1 MAKSYWQS
9 MVCDG
14 PRSHEAI
21 KSWLSPM
28 CDDMTPL
35 KAEVLCDIATDKEK
49 KLRVTLQD
57 KSGKKLLAI
66 RTFGK
71 RSSSITL
78 KPVIA
83 AGHD

>member
-1 MAKSYWQS
+1 MAKSYWQG

-28 CDDMTPL
+28 CDDMIPL
-35 KAEVLCDIATDKEK
+35 KAEILCDVVTDKEK
-49 KLRVTLQD
+49 KLRVLMQNKD
-57 KSGKKLLAI
+57 GKKLWAI

-71 RSSSITL
+71 TFSITL
-78 KPVIA
+78 KPAKA
-83 AGHD
+83 A